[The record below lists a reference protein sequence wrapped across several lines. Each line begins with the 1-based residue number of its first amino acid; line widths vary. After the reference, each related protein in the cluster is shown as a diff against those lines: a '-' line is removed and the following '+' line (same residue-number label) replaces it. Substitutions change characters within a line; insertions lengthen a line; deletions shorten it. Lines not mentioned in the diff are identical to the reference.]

1 MGYRVGALKRTKN
14 RSEDEKIDLNLSQ
27 AMNKNTK
34 RIKEILK
41 FYLRSL

>member
-14 RSEDEKIDLNLSQ
+14 RSENGKIDLNLSQ
-27 AMNKNTK
+27 AMHKTQK
-34 RIKEILK
+34 EYKEILK